1 MRTITAIGGSPA
13 TGKTTL
19 MRKFIEIHGEWQ
31 TLEPAPPASKNRL
44 IKSIPCMYSQMLDLF
59 ILGKY
64 QTNELFSGTDKLS
77 MAVQP
82 TAQDFVRYV
91 KRNILFEGDRLFTP
105 SFLKFLSVLPYTKL
119 RILILTAPK
128 KMLEKRY
135 KARGSNQ
142 SETFLKGRDTKY
154 KNIAEDRELIPFVT
168 RMSNTTLE
176 EQSKIVNFLCLK

>member
-1 MRTITAIGGSPA
+1 M
-13 TGKTTL
+13 
-19 MRKFIEIHGEWQ
+19 
-31 TLEPAPPASKNRL
+31 AS
-44 IKSIPCMYSQMLDLF
+44 
-59 ILGKY
+59 
-64 QTNELFSGTDKLS
+64 
-77 MAVQP
+77 
-82 TAQDFVRYV
+82 
-91 KRNILFEGDRLFTP
+91 DRLFTP
-105 SFLKFLSVLPYTKL
+105 SFLKFLSVLPDTKL

-128 KMLEKRY
+128 EMLEKRY